1 MQYLRVLTP
10 ASFVLGVV
18 LGFAIPTATRTA
30 VAAAPSAFTNNQ
42 QISDDGRVRVPAMQ
56 LPYSAFASAAAK
68 QKFLEKTSTPPPAGY
83 SLEELRRFYGRF
95 NERLAER
102 MRQIYSVTESHEVW
116 NGVPV
121 LRVRPKNGV
130 SASRS
135 HNVLVNLH
143 GGAFMWGAG
152 AGEEVEAIP
161 IAAISG
167 IEVVSLD
174 YRMAPE
180 HPYPAALNDT
190 EKVYRNLLKDHQ
202 PGDIGIYGCSAGAI
216 LASESIARFLQ
227 DHLPL
232 PGALGVFCGAA
243 LPFAGDSTYIA
254 PYSVNEPLTD
264 GQPDA
269 MEADAYFHGADPH
282 SAMIFP
288 ALSPQILSRF
298 PPTLLLSGTRDQA
311 LSSCVESELALRRAG
326 AVTEMHIWDGM
337 WHAFFVDPDMPES
350 REAYGVIAKFFERH
364 LNPKIRHA
372 EEEQFGDDNAT
383 HY

>member
-1 MQYLRVLTP
+1 MQCVRILTA
-10 ASFVLGVV
+10 ASFVLRVV
-18 LGFAIPTATRTA
+18 LGLPIPAATRPA
-30 VAAAPSAFTNNQ
+30 VAAVPSALTTTQ
-42 QISDDGRVRVPAMQ
+42 QISDDGSVRVSAMQ
-56 LPYSAFASAAAK
+56 LPYSAFASAEAK

-83 SLEELRRFYGRF
+83 NVEELRRFYGRF
-95 NERLAER
+95 NQRLVAR
-102 MRQIYSVTESHEVW
+102 MRKTYAVTETREVW

-130 SASRS
+130 SASNS
-135 HNVLVNLH
+135 HRILVNLH
-143 GGAFMWGAG
+143 GGAFMWGGG

-161 IAAISG
+161 IAAVSG

-174 YRMAPE
+174 YRLAPE

-190 EKVYRNLLKDHQ
+190 EKVYRSLLQDYQ

-232 PGALGVFCGAA
+232 PGALGTFCGAA

-254 PYSVNEPLTD
+254 PYSVNEPLMD

-269 MEADAYFHGADPH
+269 MAANAYFHGADPY

-288 ALSPQILSRF
+288 ALSAQILRHF

-326 AVTEMHIWDGM
+326 VVTEMHVWDGM

-350 REAYGVIAKFFERH
+350 REAFGMIARFFERH
-364 LNPKIRHA
+364 LNPESKA
-372 EEEQFGDDNAT
+372 
-383 HY
+383 